1 MECSWCLS
9 PKEGMWKTD
18 IIKYQ
23 NTLTI
28 LSRESTAYTTE
39 TQVLS
44 PVLPQKHQQRKE
56 NDIIFPLQL
65 QVPLTQF
72 EVHANL
78 ILQSFLKNKKFWHPW
93 ISSHSW
99 WRWVSNGKTSKV
111 GRQRNSFYNVTLG
124 RQIWAAEGT
133 PLPFVG
139 TEEKQEHKREQVL
152 WCRVITDRARVLHP
166 ATGKRHPNH
175 LPPPAHKFF
184 CASGMIVR
192 SWSQESTT
200 LSQKSESHLDGKRD
214 RGNTSHNAYYSK
226 QSKMHYKDPN
236 EILGKGILKILTHKR
251 YVKLEF
257 IVFIVCPFW
266 IISSQVLEH
275 LQGFQR

>member
-9 PKEGMWKTD
+9 PEEGMWKTD

-28 LSRESTAYTTE
+28 LSRESTAYTNE

-44 PVLPQKHQQRKE
+44 QVLPQKQQQRKA

-78 ILQSFLKNKKFWHPW
+78 MLQSFLKNKKFWHPQ

-99 WRWVSNGKTSKV
+99 WRWVSNRKTSKV
-111 GRQRNSFYNVTLG
+111 GRQRNGFYNVTWG
-124 RQIWAAEGT
+124 RHIWAAEGT
-133 PLPFVG
+133 PPPFVG
-139 TEEKQEHKREQVL
+139 QKENRNIKDKCSDVESSQAELGFYTQRPGKGTQTISHLQHTSSSGPVEWEWGVVPGVNNSEPYIREPSGWKKREKEIL
-152 WCRVITDRARVLHP
+152 LLMHI
-166 ATGKRHPNH
+166 
-175 LPPPAHKFF
+175 
-184 CASGMIVR
+184 I
-192 SWSQESTT
+192 
-200 LSQKSESHLDGKRD
+200 
-214 RGNTSHNAYYSK
+214 SK
-226 QSKMHYKDPN
+226 QSKMHHKDPT

-251 YVKLEF
+251 YIKLEF
-257 IVFIVCPFW
+257 IVLIVCPFW
-266 IISSQVLEH
+266 IISS
-275 LQGFQR
+275 